1 MAFNL
6 GNFAV
11 KEVIYGVAQ
20 NFDDELLYTL
30 DQLSSAEI
38 AVEADSNDIVDKN
51 GAVIRTVYNAKT
63 ATITATSAL
72 LSPAILNASSGS
84 EATVASTLAPIEMP
98 KIVTVAAAGTV
109 DVKDAID
116 GATFQIIGIYANGA
130 NGAVLT
136 QSTTASLEDKTF
148 KYDSEAKTITVPA
161 ATEGDLTGAPE
172 YLVKYQRNVESGI
185 AMVNKAD
192 EFPDTIRLTLYVA
205 IMDPCD
211 DKYKAAYVYIP
222 SFTPDPSV
230 TISLD
235 SESTEIDYSG
245 NVNVDYCST
254 SGKVLYYIY
263 FPDEEAVTSGVI
275 A

>member
-20 NFDDELLYTL
+20 NFNDELLYTL

-38 AVEADSNDIVDKN
+38 SVEAESNDIVDKN

-63 ATITATSAL
+63 ATVTATSAL

-84 EATVASTLAPIEMP
+84 DATLASEDAPIEMP
-98 KIVTVAAAGTV
+98 KVVVANAGGTV
-109 DVKDAID
+109 DVKDAVD
-116 GATFQIIGIYANGA
+116 GSTFQVIGIFANGA
-130 NGAVLT
+130 NGDVLT
-136 QSTTASLEDKTF
+136 QSTAASLEDKTF
-148 KYDSEAKTITVPA
+148 GFADGVITLPA
-161 ATEGDLTGAPE
+161 TADGVGAPQ
-172 YLVKYQRNVESGI
+172 YLIKYQRNVKSGI
-185 AMVNKAD
+185 ALVNKAD
-192 EFPDTIRLTLYVA
+192 EFPSTIRLTLYVA

-235 SESTEIDYSG
+235 SESTEIDYTG

-254 SGKVLYYIY
+254 SGKVLYYIF
-263 FPDEEAVTSGVI
+263 FPDEEAVTTGVI